1 MLSQHKCSNGHNAV
15 ENSAN
20 LGRAQRQQG
29 ELQRGGE
36 LAPDED
42 GTHTM
47 IGERIE
53 AGDITLDG
61 PQQHRNFHREALCRF
76 IQMNL
81 DLSMHYSNVQNAS

>member
-61 PQQHRNFHREALCRF
+61 PQQHRNFHREAL
-76 IQMNL
+76 
-81 DLSMHYSNVQNAS
+81 